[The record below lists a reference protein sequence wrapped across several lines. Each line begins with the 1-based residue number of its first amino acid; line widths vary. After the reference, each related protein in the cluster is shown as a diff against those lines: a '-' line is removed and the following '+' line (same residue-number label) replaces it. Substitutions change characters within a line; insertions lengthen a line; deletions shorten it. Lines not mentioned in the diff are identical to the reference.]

1 MLIFLHSTYRMH
13 HSEILTLREKLF
25 VRDSRDPIT
34 SGAWEHGAIY
44 CLVSRVSTGA
54 ADVLVAAAAAE
65 ATGTFVPELASI
77 VRCLA
82 SAWTTDRSIS
92 TKNRTLRP
100 Y

>member
-65 ATGTFVPELASI
+65 ATGTFVPELASV
-77 VRCLA
+77 VRCCVIIRKA
-82 SAWTTDRSIS
+82 GT
-92 TKNRTLRP
+92 
-100 Y
+100 